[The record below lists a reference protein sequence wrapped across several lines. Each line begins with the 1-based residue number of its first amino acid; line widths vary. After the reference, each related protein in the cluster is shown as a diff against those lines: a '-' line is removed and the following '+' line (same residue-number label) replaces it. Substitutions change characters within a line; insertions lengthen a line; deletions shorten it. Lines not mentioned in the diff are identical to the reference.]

1 MSVRNRVKNYI
12 IEKSLIPPGAH
23 VLLGLSGGADSVCL
37 LRLLK
42 SLETELS
49 FTLHA
54 LHVQH
59 GIRGEEAERDL
70 CFSREMSAA
79 LSVPFHA
86 VHLDVPGY
94 AAQHGMGL
102 EEAARQLRY
111 RALEETLRDWLS
123 REGAASESGRI
134 AVAHHQDDQAET
146 VLHNLIRG
154 TGLRGL
160 GGMQPRQGWLIRP
173 LLTVTREEILAELSA
188 SEVKSEAGLSY
199 VTDSSNAALCY
210 TRNRLRQR
218 VLPELRGINARAVE
232 HISATAELL
241 AEADELLRQQA
252 ETWMEAH
259 REAAPADDRESRKS
273 EAGDVY
279 AELRVSLPALR
290 QEKPLL
296 RRYILMAMLAA
307 MDTPRK
313 DWGAVHLNALDDLLF
328 RQGGA
333 HLDLPYRMSGDIRG
347 KQLILR
353 RHREINSMKR
363 RKKA

>member
-1 MSVRNRVKNYI
+1 MSVRNRIKNYI
-12 IEKSLIPPGAH
+12 IEEALIPPGGR

-37 LRLLK
+37 LWLLK
-42 SLETELS
+42 SLEAELS
-49 FTLHA
+49 FSLHA

-70 CFSREMSAA
+70 RFSREMSAA
-79 LSVPFHA
+79 LAVPFHA
-86 VHLDVPGY
+86 VHLDVPAY
-94 AAQHGMGL
+94 AAEKGLGL
-102 EEAARQLRY
+102 EEAARLLRY
-111 RALEETLRDWLS
+111 RALEETLADWLAA
-123 REGAASESGRI
+123 EGAAAESGRI
-134 AVAHHQDDQAET
+134 AVAHHQEDQAET

-160 GGMQPRQGWLIRP
+160 GGMQPRQDRLIRP
-173 LLTVTREEILAELSA
+173 LLTVTREEILGELSA
-188 SEVKSEAGLSY
+188 AGLSY
-199 VTDSSNAALCY
+199 VTDSTNAALQY

-218 VLPELRGINARAVE
+218 VLPELRDINARAVE
-232 HISATAELL
+232 HISAAAALL
-241 AEADELLRQQA
+241 GEADALLRQQA
-252 ETWMEAH
+252 ESWLAAH
-259 REAAPADDRESRKS
+259 RESAPAGDTESRKS
-273 EAGDVY
+273 EAGDVLT
-279 AELRVSLPALR
+279 ELRVSLPALR

-296 RRYILMAMLAA
+296 RRYIFMALLNA

-313 DWGAVHLNALDDLLF
+313 DWGAVHLNALDGLLF

-353 RHREINSMKR
+353 THREINSMKR

>member
-1 MSVRNRVKNYI
+1 M
-12 IEKSLIPPGAH
+12 
-23 VLLGLSGGADSVCL
+23 LLGLSGGADSVCL
-37 LRLLK
+37 LWLLK
-42 SLETELS
+42 SLEAELS

-70 CFSREMSAA
+70 SFSREMSAA

-86 VHLDVPGY
+86 VHLDVPQY
-94 AAQHGMGL
+94 AAEKGLGL
-102 EEAARQLRY
+102 EEAARLLRY
-111 RALEETLRDWLS
+111 RALEETLESWLS
-123 REGAASESGRI
+123 EDGADRDSGRI
-134 AVAHHQDDQAET
+134 AVAHHQEDQAET

-160 GGMQPRQGWLIRP
+160 GGMRPRQDSLIRP

-188 SEVKSEAGLSY
+188 AGLSY
-199 VTDSSNAALCY
+199 VTDSSNAELRY

-232 HISATAELL
+232 HISATAALL
-241 AEADELLRQQA
+241 EEADELLRQQA
-252 ETWMEAH
+252 ADWVEGH
-259 REAAPADDRESRKS
+259 REVAPAGDAESRKS
-273 EAGDVY
+273 EAGDILT
-279 AELRVSLPALR
+279 ELRVSLPALR

-296 RRYILMAMLAA
+296 RRYILMAMLEI

-313 DWGAVHLNALDDLLF
+313 DWGAVHLKALDDLLF
-328 RQGGA
+328 RQGGS
-333 HLDLPYRMSGDIRG
+333 HLDLPCRMSGDIRG

-353 RHREINSMKR
+353 THREINSMKR